1 MSAEADDVPCGSCW
15 LTLVPVS
22 WLWTLNSWC
31 FSAYEY
37 SWTFSS
43 VQSSSIAAGKSHIS
57 SQNSEYLDAHNNKSY
72 PEVEPAQLWWKLQTD
87 PFFANSCLKAEHLVP
102 FQDGLLLS
110 QQLSALCLPLLFEYI
125 VDGIRVVNSDKESY
139 HCSNYKSALEL
150 LAAEKMLKINSSGCQ
165 RVWFLRWQSLLIVFM
180 C

>member
-1 MSAEADDVPCGSCW
+1 M
-15 LTLVPVS
+15 
-22 WLWTLNSWC
+22 
-31 FSAYEY
+31 
-37 SWTFSS
+37 
-43 VQSSSIAAGKSHIS
+43 
-57 SQNSEYLDAHNNKSY
+57 
-72 PEVEPAQLWWKLQTD
+72 QTD

-150 LAAEKMLKINSSGCQ
+150 LAAEKMLKIISSELSEGMISEVTESPH
-165 RVWFLRWQSLLIVFM
+165 RFHVLGAVAKPNKGVRPITDF
-180 C
+180 